1 MITSGPHQCSK
12 AILGSLGCG
21 GGLGGASMCIL
32 SVKMAAEAV
41 SKLPQDFTGG
51 KDLRTEALAG
61 LDRSGAK
68 ARRLRKET
76 IT

>member
-1 MITSGPHQCSK
+1 
-12 AILGSLGCG
+12 
-21 GGLGGASMCIL
+21 MCIL
-32 SVKMAAEAV
+32 SVKMAVEAV

-51 KDLRTEALAG
+51 KDLRNEALAG